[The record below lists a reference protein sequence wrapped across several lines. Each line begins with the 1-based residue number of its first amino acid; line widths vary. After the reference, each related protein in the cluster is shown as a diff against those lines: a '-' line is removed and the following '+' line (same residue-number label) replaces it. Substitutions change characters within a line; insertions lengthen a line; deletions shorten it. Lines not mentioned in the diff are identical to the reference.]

1 MFSKALA
8 RFLKSRRTSG
18 LLATVVTGTGLALGI
33 RVLGVGL
40 GYASEVILARMLSAG
55 DYGIYSLVIAWITL
69 ISLVALLGMH
79 HAVVRFIPEYITR
92 EDGGRLRGI
101 IYGSLG
107 VALSL
112 GVAIAL
118 AGTVILLLWDRS
130 HPIAGLNVWLL
141 GVWMI
146 PLFALMRLAW
156 NVAVALRRVVA
167 AFGPPQV
174 VQPVLIV
181 LILAGFALLG
191 YPVVALAA
199 VMAAGAA
206 RLLILL
212 WQGIL
217 LKRGGLPIP
226 ATNGPVLDLRV
237 WLAVGAPLLLFD
249 LFSII
254 LRQADLLMIGALMTP
269 ADAGI
274 YGAALK
280 TTGQTIF
287 LLTSVNAVIAPMLSA
302 MYAKKDM
309 AGLQR
314 LLYMAVHLSFW
325 PALLFVGALILLSN
339 FILGLFGPEFLAA
352 RTPMIILGIG
362 QLFNAGTGVV
372 ISLLIVTG
380 QHKTATKVYGVS
392 AGLYLILAFL
402 GIRVFGLVGAAV
414 ATAMIMALWNIW
426 LSVLAYRRLGLH
438 TAIPAAVQ
446 ALARRRLQSGQ
457 KR

>member
-1 MFSKALA
+1 MKLLSEPLA

-18 LLATVVTGTGLALGI
+18 LLATVVTGTGLALII
-33 RVLGVGL
+33 RVLGVAL
-40 GYASEVILARMLSAG
+40 GYISEVILARMLGAG

-69 ISLVALLGMH
+69 ISLFALLGMH
-79 HAVVRFIPEYITR
+79 HAVVRFIPEYIAQ
-92 EDGGRLRGI
+92 EDGGRLRGV
-101 IYGSLG
+101 IYSSLG
-107 VALSL
+107 VALGL

-118 AGTVILLLWDRS
+118 AGSAALF
-130 HPIAGLNVWLL
+130 IARTMIDIPDINAWLL
-141 GVWMI
+141 GIWMI
-146 PLFALMRLAW
+146 PLFALLRLTW
-156 NVAVALRRVVA
+156 GVAVALRRVVI

-181 LILAGFALLG
+181 LILAGFVLLG
-191 YPVVALAA
+191 HPGGALAA
-199 VMAAGAA
+199 ITAAGVA

-212 WQGIL
+212 WQGGL

-226 ATNGPVLDLRV
+226 ATSGPIFDLRI
-237 WLAVGAPLLLFD
+237 WMAVGAPLLLFD
-249 LFSII
+249 MFSII
-254 LRQADLLMIGALMTP
+254 LRQADLLMIGALMSP

-287 LLTSVNAVIAPMLSA
+287 LLASVNAVIAPMLSS

-325 PALLFVGALILLSN
+325 PALIFVAALIFLAN
-339 FILGLFGPEFLAA
+339 FILGLFGPAFLAA

-380 QHKTATKVYGVS
+380 YHKTATKVYGVS
-392 AGLYLILAFL
+392 AGLYLILAYI
-402 GIRVFGLVGAAV
+402 GIHFWGLIGAAV
-414 ATAMIMALWNIW
+414 ATALIMALWNIW
-426 LSVLAYRRLGLH
+426 LSILAYKRLGLH
-438 TAIPAAVQ
+438 TSIIAA
-446 ALARRRLQSGQ
+446 ALART
-457 KR
+457 KRSARQ

>member
-1 MFSKALA
+1 
-8 RFLKSRRTSG
+8 
-18 LLATVVTGTGLALGI
+18 
-33 RVLGVGL
+33 
-40 GYASEVILARMLSAG
+40 
-55 DYGIYSLVIAWITL
+55 
-69 ISLVALLGMH
+69 
-79 HAVVRFIPEYITR
+79 
-92 EDGGRLRGI
+92 
-101 IYGSLG
+101 
-107 VALSL
+107 
-112 GVAIAL
+112 
-118 AGTVILLLWDRS
+118 
-130 HPIAGLNVWLL
+130 
-141 GVWMI
+141 
-146 PLFALMRLAW
+146 
-156 NVAVALRRVVA
+156 VA

-181 LILAGFALLG
+181 LIVAGFALLG

-457 KR
+457 KD

>member
-181 LILAGFALLG
+181 LILAGFVLLG
-191 YPVVALAA
+191 HPGGALAA
-199 VMAAGAA
+199 ITAAGVA

-212 WQGIL
+212 WQGGL

-226 ATNGPVLDLRV
+226 ATSGPIFDLRI
-237 WLAVGAPLLLFD
+237 WMAVGAPLLLFD
-249 LFSII
+249 MFSII
-254 LRQADLLMIGALMTP
+254 LRQADLLMIGVLMSP

-287 LLTSVNAVIAPMLSA
+287 LLASVNAVIAPMLSS

-325 PALLFVGALILLSN
+325 PALIFVAALIFLAN
-339 FILGLFGPEFLAA
+339 FILGLFGPAFLAA

-380 QHKTATKVYGVS
+380 YHKTATKVYGVS
-392 AGLYLILAFL
+392 AGLYLILAYI
-402 GIRVFGLVGAAV
+402 GIHFWGLIGAAV
-414 ATAMIMALWNIW
+414 ATALIMALWNIW
-426 LSVLAYRRLGLH
+426 LSILAYKRLGLH
-438 TAIPAAVQ
+438 TSIIAA
-446 ALARRRLQSGQ
+446 ALART
-457 KR
+457 KRSARQ